1 MDSPTQGGG
10 THRKLYPLPA
20 VTAERV
26 EGFLDNWLAGG
37 PGDFA
42 GWLCGSPAVQVLA
55 DWPGLSRKLSEMAFA
70 LPFCYGTGGP
80 SSRFPESV
88 VKVLASG
95 CLQNML
101 LKSLQTDPVFWESQ
115 GGQQGL
121 QRVLQTLE
129 RRGQVLLSYIRT
141 HNLTLFRD
149 EGP

>member
-1 MDSPTQGGG
+1 
-10 THRKLYPLPA
+10 
-20 VTAERV
+20 
-26 EGFLDNWLAGG
+26 
-37 PGDFA
+37 
-42 GWLCGSPAVQVLA
+42 
-55 DWPGLSRKLSEMAFA
+55 MAFA
-70 LPFCYGTGGP
+70 LPFCYGTAGP

-121 QRVLQTLE
+121 RQVLQTLE
-129 RRGQVLLSYIRT
+129 RRGQVLLSHIQM

>member
-1 MDSPTQGGG
+1 
-10 THRKLYPLPA
+10 
-20 VTAERV
+20 
-26 EGFLDNWLAGG
+26 
-37 PGDFA
+37 
-42 GWLCGSPAVQVLA
+42 
-55 DWPGLSRKLSEMAFA
+55 MAFA